1 MVDSVQEWGAFAF
14 GLVVGW
20 ITYFV
25 NRHRSGEVTLGDI
38 AAIVGA
44 VGGAAVLALFPA
56 GSDLFGAYGIGL
68 AIGFFGYFAILVVL
82 VRKNRTAGWTSQ
94 WFLDGR
100 RPVPQTGTEATD
112 DRPMGPGS
120 GGRIR

>member
-1 MVDSVQEWGAFAF
+1 VDSVQEWGALAF

-25 NRHRSGEVTLGDI
+25 NRHRSGAVTLGDI

-44 VGGAAVLALFPA
+44 VGGAAVLSLFPA
-56 GSDLFGAYGIGL
+56 GSDLFGAYGLGL
-68 AIGFFGYFAILVVL
+68 AIGFFGYFAVLVVL
-82 VRKNRTAGWTSQ
+82 VRKNKAAGWTSQ

-100 RPVPQTGTEATD
+100 RPMPPAGVEATT
-112 DRPMGPGS
+112 DRPMRS
-120 GGRIR
+120 GAAGNIR